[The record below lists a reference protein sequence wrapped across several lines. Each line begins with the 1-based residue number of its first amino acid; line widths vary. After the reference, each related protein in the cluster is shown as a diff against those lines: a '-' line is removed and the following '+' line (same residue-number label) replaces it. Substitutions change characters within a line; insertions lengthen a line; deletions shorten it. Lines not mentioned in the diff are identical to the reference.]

1 MQDFIIQG
9 GNARGLPVFIDWFIS
24 KSGCVKS
31 LRSIEQVAM
40 AMGQQRPTIARF
52 VHGAGGKDVLQIRKR
67 IVPIAAPYCDVKL
80 AT

>member
-1 MQDFIIQG
+1 
-9 GNARGLPVFIDWFIS
+9 
-24 KSGCVKS
+24 
-31 LRSIEQVAM
+31 M